1 MNTYL
6 IPIYDK
12 SNGNIYIED
21 VQARSLSAA
30 EDTIIDRYL
39 PEDEDF
45 PNSWEDFLA
54 VMVNNRIVIGDLYEI
69 SEFY

>member
-45 PNSWEDFLA
+45 PNNWEDFLA
-54 VMVNNRIVIGDLYEI
+54 IMVNNRIVIGDVYEI

>member
-45 PNSWEDFLA
+45 PNCWEDFLA
-54 VMVNNRIVIGDLYEI
+54 VMVNNSIVIGDLFEI